1 MNQRGVSHL
10 PDKAASPYTN
20 TLPDD
25 WWEKEG
31 FFKPELQPNGEVKE
45 PGNFVIPIPPP
56 NVTGK
61 LHCGHALATS
71 LQDVLIRWHRMRGF
85 TTLYVPGCDHAGI
98 ATQSVVEK
106 MLWRR
111 EKKTRYDLGRKAFV
125 ERTMDW
131 KTECM
136 LLRQFN

>member
-1 MNQRGVSHL
+1 MSHSTNKATL
-10 PDKAASPYTN
+10 PHTHTA
-20 TLPDD
+20 PDD

-111 EKKTRYDLGRKAFV
+111 EKKTRYDLGRKAFI

-136 LLRQFN
+136 VYQHLC

>member
-1 MNQRGVSHL
+1 M
-10 PDKAASPYTN
+10 
-20 TLPDD
+20 
-25 WWEKEG
+25 
-31 FFKPELQPNGEVKE
+31 
-45 PGNFVIPIPPP
+45 
-56 NVTGK
+56 
-61 LHCGHALATS
+61 
-71 LQDVLIRWHRMRGF
+71 IRWHRMRGF

-111 EKKTRYDLGRKAFV
+111 EKKTRYDLGRQAFI

-136 LLRQFN
+136 FKHAEFML